1 MNNNPETDIRAVVRD
16 GITRTIGAVGLAGIA
31 LIHTIDAP
39 GHFVGGS
46 DTWLGVAYLGLI
58 ASCFVLAGALIFRGD
73 RRTWLA
79 AGGLVAATV
88 IGFTLSRTVG
98 LPGDSGDIG
107 NWGEAIGIASMFVE
121 GSFLMLAAG
130 VLVGGVAP
138 VRDAQ
143 PVPMYAAPIAGIRR
157 AGRAA

>member
-1 MNNNPETDIRAVVRD
+1 
-16 GITRTIGAVGLAGIA
+16 
-31 LIHTIDAP
+31 
-39 GHFVGGS
+39 
-46 DTWLGVAYLGLI
+46 
-58 ASCFVLAGALIFRGD
+58 LIFRGD

-130 VLVGGVAP
+130 VLAGGVAP

-143 PVPMYAAPIAGIRR
+143 PAPAYAAPTPGIRT
-157 AGRAA
+157 ASRAARA

>member
-1 MNNNPETDIRAVVRD
+1 MKSNAETDIRAVVRD

-39 GHFVGGS
+39 SHFVGGS

-58 ASCFVLAGALIFRGD
+58 ASALVLAGALVFRGD

-79 AGGLVAATV
+79 ATGLVTATM

-138 VRDAQ
+138 ARDAQ
-143 PVPMYAAPIAGIRR
+143 PVPVYAAPIPGIRR
-157 AGRAA
+157 VSRAA